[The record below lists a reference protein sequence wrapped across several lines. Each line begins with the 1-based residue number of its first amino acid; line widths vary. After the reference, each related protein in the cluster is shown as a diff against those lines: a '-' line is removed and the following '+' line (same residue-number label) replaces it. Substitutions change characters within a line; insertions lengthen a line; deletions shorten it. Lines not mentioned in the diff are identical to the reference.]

1 MHEFHFDVQT
11 SHRLFHNF
19 PLFRCLFLLPFVCGV
34 RKKKI
39 MGKNPPKWLPG
50 DRVSETILLQRKS
63 VEQLNADRLL
73 RRDKLKERRDRHK
86 DKIDQKRKRKLATKK
101 FISAQTILKHALR
114 KQHQARQFVKIG
126 EKFDGKHRHEN
137 KEAAQQRLS
146 ENNKVALVVRAK
158 GKLIP
163 TSVASAFK
171 RMGLTKIYS
180 ARLLRITPS
189 SERVLAQLRPFIIV
203 GFPTT
208 EQLTHLLRT
217 RGALWVEETKMK
229 RFITGNLLLEQAL
242 GQYNILCI
250 EDLAESITASTP
262 SENLDVILKN
272 VAPFDLHP
280 PRQLFLERHRTVH
293 QKLEI
298 VNPESF
304 AAYLSQQLEV
314 NTKKDRNTKRK
325 DAKKESAAP
334 AKKAAVKK

>member
-1 MHEFHFDVQT
+1 M
-11 SHRLFHNF
+11 
-19 PLFRCLFLLPFVCGV
+19 
-34 RKKKI
+34 K

-50 DRVSETILLQRKS
+50 ERVNETILLQRKS

-73 RRDKLKERRDRHK
+73 RKDKLKERRDRHK
-86 DKIDQKRKRKLATKK
+86 NKIDAKRKRKLATKK

-126 EKFDGKHRHEN
+126 EKFDGKHRFEH
-137 KEAAQQRLS
+137 KDAAQQRLNETS
-146 ENNKVALVVRAK
+146 KVALVVRAK

-171 RMGLTKIYS
+171 RLGLTKLYS

-189 SERVLAQLRPFIIV
+189 SERVLAQLRPFTIV
-203 GFPTT
+203 GFPST

-217 RGALWVEETKMK
+217 RGALWIEETKTK

-250 EDLAESITASTP
+250 EDLAESITSPTP
-262 SENLDVILKN
+262 SEHMDVILKN

-304 AAYLSQQLEV
+304 AAYLSQQLDD
-314 NTKKDRNTKRK
+314 NKKKERSAKRK
-325 DAKKESAAP
+325 DAKKEKAVSNKKSAA
-334 AKKAAVKK
+334 K